1 MENQKKR
8 RPIVALLLS
17 LLTPG
22 LGQIY
27 NGQLKKAVSFYLA
40 EWLLVAILFL
50 FSDLFF
56 TFSGMIIFLSIFI
69 LIGFGLLLFSMLEAL
84 WSAIKLKRI
93 SLKKYNRWYFY
104 FGIIFVN
111 LFLIAPITRSVIK
124 QGIPITAYRIASGA
138 MSPALAKGD
147 HIIVD
152 KNAFEKQSPKR
163 GEIAVFQYP
172 VDPSKD
178 FIKRVIG
185 LPDEKLEIR
194 NKKVFVNNQLLEEP
208 YVRHTDP
215 HFYQSYKKLRDNFGP
230 ITVPEGSFFVM
241 GDNRDESFDSRLWGF
256 VDFSSLKGKAQ
267 YIYWSEKPSRIG
279 MAIK

>member
-1 MENQKKR
+1 MEDQKKR

-27 NGQLKKAVSFYLA
+27 NGQLKKAVGFYLA

-56 TFSGMIIFLSIFI
+56 TFSGMIIFLSILI

-124 QGIPITAYRIASGA
+124 QGIPIKAYRIPSSN
-138 MSPALAKGD
+138 MSPALTIGD
-147 HIIVD
+147 HIIVN
-152 KNAFEKQSPKR
+152 KNAFEKQSPTR
-163 GEIAVFQYP
+163 GDIAVFQYP
-172 VDPSKD
+172 ADISKD
-178 FIKRVIG
+178 FIDRVIG
-185 LPDEKLEIR
+185 LPGEILEIR
-194 NKKVFVNNQLLEEP
+194 DKKVFVNKRLLEEP
-208 YVRHTDP
+208 YVRHIDF
-215 HFYQSYKKLRDNFGP
+215 HYGQSHKKPRDNLGP

-241 GDNRDESFDSRLWGF
+241 GDNRDASFDSRFWGF
-256 VDFSSLKGKAQ
+256 VDVSHLKGKAL
-267 YIYWSEKPSRIG
+267 YIYWFKNPSRIG
-279 MAIK
+279 MIIE